1 MNLLGQGCWSV
12 DNQGYMTNRLYLPT
26 RKKQTPLMV
35 SNNRLSETLLALS
48 IEPDN
53 TIKGRLFVIVG
64 RDWYVGMSVRKAKPL
79 SLLAFLD
86 VVTSVETPK
95 NSEQQKHSSSC
106 IGVQTPRRKRHH
118 LSERSVLQGY
128 LY

>member
-1 MNLLGQGCWSV
+1 
-12 DNQGYMTNRLYLPT
+12 MTNRLYLPT

-64 RDWYVGMSVRKAKPL
+64 RDWYVGTQSEASV
-79 SLLAFLD
+79 SF
-86 VVTSVETPK
+86 SF
-95 NSEQQKHSSSC
+95 S
-106 IGVQTPRRKRHH
+106 
-118 LSERSVLQGY
+118 
-128 LY
+128 